1 MSTMTPNLAQDA
13 ARDAQPAV
21 AAIGS
26 GHIKPSSDF
35 REKFNKRSFV
45 LEHNL
50 ANHPLFTL
58 PRLLELALDTR
69 KNRPQEIY
77 HNAGHNVPIGKRWSE
92 MGDAP
97 PLEEAFERIAD
108 AGAWITIHQAQRDP
122 AYAEV
127 FHECMREFEA
137 LSGVD
142 FKKIMRVE
150 DALIFITSPK
160 RTTTYHVDRECNFL
174 LQISGSKTIYL
185 FDQRDK
191 EVVPETELER
201 FWTVDKNAAT
211 YKPELQ
217 DRSTPYRLVPGN
229 GVHIPIGDPHWLQND
244 DNVSVSLSV
253 NFTLK
258 DSERANVYR
267 ANYFLRRFGMNP
279 QPPFQ
284 SPFKDAL
291 KNAAMGSTYVPAR
304 GTIRTIRRLRGQ
316 ETRVS

>member
-1 MSTMTPNLAQDA
+1 MATMTSELN
-13 ARDAQPAV
+13 AV
-21 AAIGS
+21 APPS
-26 GHIKPSSDF
+26 QYTSRHIHPSDAF
-35 REKFNKRSFV
+35 KQNFNQHPFQFG
-45 LEHNL
+45 HNL

-77 HNAGHNVPIGKRWSE
+77 HNAGLNVPIGKRWSE
-92 MGDAP
+92 MGEAP
-97 PLEEAFERIAD
+97 PLEEAFDRLPE

-122 AYAEV
+122 AYAQV

-142 FKKIMRVE
+142 FKKLMRVE

-174 LQISGSKTIYL
+174 LQITGSKTIYL

-244 DNVSVSLSV
+244 DNISVSLSV

-258 DSERANVYR
+258 DSERANIYR
-267 ANYFLRRFGMNP
+267 ANYLLRKFGLDP

-284 SPFKDAL
+284 SPVKDAV
-291 KNAAMGSTYVPAR
+291 KNALMASTYVPAR